1 MNEEIWLNFRFNQDK
16 AVRLILENLSLN
28 YKYVKSGSTRYE
40 NDSSDYDSWVL
51 HYAINAKSLIDSD
64 KRKLEQIKIFNQPIF
79 MVNGNGYGTAISLMM
94 KNIIFTPKDIVES
107 IKL

>member
-51 HYAINAKSLIDSD
+51 HYAINAKSLIDAAD
-64 KRKLEQIKIFNQPIF
+64 TTKKR
-79 MVNGNGYGTAISLMM
+79 GYYSRT
-94 KNIIFTPKDIVES
+94 
-107 IKL
+107 